1 MQNKIVIYS
10 FSAIAS
16 QIAQTLQSK
25 NYHIIIV
32 DPNEENLVKAKK
44 FGFKTYKLSL
54 MEDENITSLNLQ
66 EKSIKAFFCLSDN
79 KNTNLF
85 VILSVRN
92 LIKTLPI
99 ISISFYNEDNKAL
112 LLAGANKVINPYEI
126 GALRIFRFLHKPYI
140 LDVLDN
146 ILFSESDIEV
156 AEITLSETSPFNG
169 IYLKEFHL
177 LEKYNIILLGIQDKE
192 LTDNFIFYSS
202 GINHKI
208 DNGDT
213 LVILGRSND
222 LKIFK
227 SLLNDYKK

>member
-44 FGFKTYKLSL
+44 LGFETYKLSL

-140 LDVLDN
+140 LNVLDN

-177 LEKYNIILLGIQDKE
+177 LEKYNIIILGIQDKE